1 MRPRRSSR
9 AAFSG
14 AECPPARLAAAGNL
28 RLRPLRAQYVQ
39 RHGMG
44 VRRYSGFDVRPC
56 GSGLRPVGA
65 DVPGRRNERRD
76 AHGQAPRR
84 VLSLAFG
91 LYRVQREELPVARR
105 QGGFGAGAVRC
116 LPQARTQVRHLSFA
130 LGPQSSGIRA
140 GGVCRLF
147 PQPDARTAH
156 RLRAAFRI
164 LVRRRER
171 RRRLVRRCGREAQ
184 HRRQDLLRLRA
195 GAPDDQRTAA
205 RSGDFRRHVRRH
217 PLDRQRRGPGWTD
230 ELEHGKGQRRRTAQ

>member
-1 MRPRRSSR
+1 
-9 AAFSG
+9 
-14 AECPPARLAAAGNL
+14 
-28 RLRPLRAQYVQ
+28 
-39 RHGMG
+39 MG

-65 DVPGRRNERRD
+65 DVPGRRDERRD

-105 QGGFGAGAVRC
+105 
-116 LPQARTQVRHLSFA
+116 TQVRHLSFA
-130 LGPQSSGIRA
+130 LGPQPSGIRA

-164 LVRRRER
+164 LVRRCER

-217 PLDRQRRGPGWTD
+217 PLDRQRRGPGRTD
-230 ELEHGKGQRRRTAQ
+230 ELEHGKGPRR